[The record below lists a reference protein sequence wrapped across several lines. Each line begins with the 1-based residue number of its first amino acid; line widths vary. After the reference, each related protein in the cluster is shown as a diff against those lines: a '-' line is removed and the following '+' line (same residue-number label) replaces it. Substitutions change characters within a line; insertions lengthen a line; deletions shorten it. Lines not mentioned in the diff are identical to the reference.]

1 MYKLAKKPIR
11 KGSDIVV
18 YHSPGGDEYPQ
29 TPFECIRGRDI
40 VLISEIGLDNSEQR
54 ARHTS

>member
-1 MYKLAKKPIR
+1 MYKLAEKPIG

-18 YHSPGGDEYPQ
+18 YHSPGGNENPE
-29 TPFECIRGRDI
+29 TPFECISGRDI
-40 VLISEIGLDNSEQR
+40 VLISEIGLDNSKQR